1 MTAAAYFSKMK
12 KLGDELA
19 AAGKVIEDDEMV
31 TLILAGLDFD
41 YNPLVQSVVTRP
53 TPISVSELYSQMLA
67 YDSRL
72 ELLQENHN
80 NGYQS
85 SANSTSRGRGSSRG
99 RGGRGGRCGCG
110 PANGGGRGN
119 GGPKQQQGST
129 STTKPLCQICGK
141 PNHEVVQC
149 WHRYDESY
157 QRQQISKT
165 AGSATTGYGVDTNW
179 YVDSGA
185 TDHVTGELEKLTVR
199 DKYHGH
205 EQVHTASG
213 SGMRISSI
221 GHTVLHTPHKNLHL

>member
-1 MTAAAYFSKMK
+1 MQLANCKKGSMTAAAYFSKMK

-41 YNPLVQSVVTRP
+41 YNPLVQSVVSRP

-85 SANSTSRGRGSSRG
+85 SANSASRGRGSSRG
-99 RGGRGGRCGCG
+99 RGGRGGHGGCG

-119 GGPKQQQGST
+119 GGPK
-129 STTKPLCQICGK
+129 
-141 PNHEVVQC
+141 
-149 WHRYDESY
+149 
-157 QRQQISKT
+157 
-165 AGSATTGYGVDTNW
+165 
-179 YVDSGA
+179 
-185 TDHVTGELEKLTVR
+185 
-199 DKYHGH
+199 
-205 EQVHTASG
+205 
-213 SGMRISSI
+213 
-221 GHTVLHTPHKNLHL
+221 